1 MQKRKYNLAILIG
14 NLLDHYD
21 THIYTLLAPF
31 IASVFFCDDLPLISQ
46 IKAYGIASIGL
57 ITRPLGAALFGRFAS
72 IVGPLKA
79 LKYSLIGVACSTFII
94 GLLPNYQQIGC
105 LAPILLLIM
114 RAMQSIFA
122 SGEGA
127 IAGLYL
133 ISTNPQRRSFFSSVY
148 GLSTL
153 FGMLIASLVAE
164 KISKSSDPML
174 YWRVGFF
181 LGFAT
186 SIVGILIRASRYK
199 FDRVIKE
206 HNFSSMSII
215 KSSKAKILRIGILNG
230 FSYISYPI
238 SFTIINTILPITKKI
253 SISQALEL
261 NTYLII
267 LDGCVIPIAGW
278 ILKDIKVEKFMTCC
292 AYCLIFC
299 ASLLLWL
306 IPTSSVNE
314 ITLMRILVVTAGV
327 PFSIALK
334 IWTANVTDSCGA
346 EKYLINALG
355 GGIGMELL
363 GRSTAVG
370 ALFIFQHFGSFLP
383 YIAYVITLGASAIYC
398 LKSYPKN

>member
-1 MQKRKYNLAILIG
+1 MHKRKYNLAILIG

-31 IASVFFCDDLPLISQ
+31 IASVFFCDDLHLVGQ

-57 ITRPLGAALFGRFAS
+57 ITRPLGAAIFGRFAS
-72 IVGPLKA
+72 VIGPLKA
-79 LKYSLIGVACSTFII
+79 LKYSLIGVACSTFAI

-105 LAPILLLIM
+105 FAPILLLLM

-148 GLSTL
+148 SLSTL

-186 SIVGILIRASRYK
+186 SIVGILIRTSRYK
-199 FDRVIKE
+199 FDKVVTQ
-206 HNFSSMSII
+206 HNFSSLDII
-215 KSSKAKILRIGILNG
+215 KSAKAKILRIGILNG
-230 FSYISYPI
+230 FSYLSYPI
-238 SFTIINTILPITKKI
+238 SFTIINTILPIVKDI

-261 NTYLII
+261 NTYFIL
-267 LDGCVIPIAGW
+267 LDGCVIPIAGL
-278 ILKDIKVEKFMTCC
+278 ILKNIKVEKFMIIC
-292 AYCLIFC
+292 ACLLIIC
-299 ASLLLWL
+299 SWILLWL
-306 IPTSSVNE
+306 LPASTIE
-314 ITLMRILVVTAGV
+314 QITLMRSFVVITGV
-327 PFSIALK
+327 SFSVALK
-334 IWTANVTDSCGA
+334 IWTANVTDAHGA

-363 GRSTAVG
+363 GRSSAVI
-370 ALFIFQHFGSFLP
+370 ALFTFQFFNNFLL
-383 YIAYVITLGASAIYC
+383 YIIYVIVLGISAIYC
-398 LKSYPKN
+398 LISYPKN